1 MLLVWTYT
9 HLAWQLP
16 AWLQTPDWYRPLTK
30 FVLHF
35 IRLNQAV
42 GLFGVIFVEELGIP
56 LPVPGDVAIAWAG
69 YLTSAREIAEWQAIL
84 AVVAG
89 ATLGS
94 TCLYTLSRR
103 FGHPFVM
110 RFGRYVGLNQ
120 ESFLR
125 VEAAFKRWGPWA
137 IIFGRHIPG
146 MRIYLSAL
154 AGVFE
159 VPALV
164 FIPCVAV
171 SSTAWALIF
180 VTVGRLLGR
189 QSGRLARLLPAHLLP
204 YAVGVI
210 IILCFVLVALAHGW
224 HPFHQ
229 RSPKKADNPTDT
241 AATKTPA
248 ELHKT

>member
-1 MLLVWTYT
+1 MLLVWSHI

-16 AWLQTPDWYRPLTK
+16 AWLQTPDWYRPLAR
-30 FVLHF
+30 FILHF

-69 YLTSAREIAEWQAIL
+69 YLTSRAEIAQWQAVL

-103 FGHPFVM
+103 FGHPFVL

-120 ESFLR
+120 ETFLR
-125 VEAAFKRWGPWA
+125 AETSFKRWGPWA
-137 IIFGRHIPG
+137 IILGRHIPG

-154 AGVFE
+154 AGLFE
-159 VPALV
+159 VRALV
-164 FIPCVAV
+164 FIPCVIV

-189 QSGRLARLLPAHLLP
+189 QSGRLARLIPAHLLP
-204 YAVGVI
+204 YAVGLIVI
-210 IILCFVLVALAHGW
+210 VGFVLVARAHGW
-224 HPFHQ
+224 QPFRH
-229 RSPKKADNPTDT
+229 SGPGDAEKPAET
-241 AATKTPA
+241 AASKTPA